1 MAAHGRAEGTRAL
14 IEVLLLHRHRPALAV
29 LAGIT
34 AALAAR
40 STSPE
45 LAPSRPARPLAPMP
59 APTT

>member
-1 MAAHGRAEGTRAL
+1 MAAHLRAEGTRGL
-14 IEVLLLHRHRPALAV
+14 IEVLLLHRHRRALAV

-45 LAPSRPARPLAPMP
+45 LGAVEARKA
-59 APTT
+59 AGADACAD